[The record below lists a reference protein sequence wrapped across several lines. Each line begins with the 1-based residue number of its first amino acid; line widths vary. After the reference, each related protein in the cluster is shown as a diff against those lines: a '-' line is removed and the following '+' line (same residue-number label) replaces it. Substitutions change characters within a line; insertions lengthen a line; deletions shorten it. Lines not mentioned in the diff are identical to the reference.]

1 MKHGFTSWLL
11 WQVFGMFSAAYWY
24 IPGSLLVGSRQVIG
38 MFPESFPSPFYL
50 TSFIV

>member
-24 IPGSLLVGSRQVIG
+24 IPGSLLVGSRQLIG
-38 MFPESFPSPFYL
+38 RFLAGYQ
-50 TSFIV
+50 

>member
-24 IPGSLLVGSRQVIG
+24 IPSNLSVYSRQLIG
-38 MFPESFPSPFYL
+38 MFSAGYQ
-50 TSFIV
+50 